1 MVITMVTESMVIHKS
16 CIFHQK
22 KCYELLLLY
31 TFLLSKPESVL
42 AFDWNVRP
50 SFSLSEVFSDNLE
63 LSDTAKQS
71 GFITEFAPG
80 ISLYGNSPWSN
91 FNLNYRMQGLYNAA
105 GSQSVD
111 INHQLQMNS
120 LYQAVRNT
128 LFLQTSSSISQQNTS
143 NSFIATDN
151 LTGNSD
157 RADVKNYTIS
167 PYWTPNFGQ
176 YASGLVKFEYQ
187 KTTFDQTSGS
197 DTSLAISDSNSFLYQ
212 ARLSSG
218 SKFNQVR
225 WNLNYSAQDQ
235 ERESDDDVHF
245 EQLQGDTRYYI
256 NRKFNVFALAGY
268 ENNDYQTTQNDP
280 NNGVFYTFGGQ
291 WNPSQW
297 YSLEAG
303 YGNNRHITMSITPS
317 TNFTSNV
324 TFRNKEVGL
333 NSGNSWDA
341 NLNYRAKQA
350 NVGFKYF
357 QETTT
362 VQQVLT
368 QQRIFTQEDEFGNV
382 VLDPVTQQPELFILN
397 QPNYV
402 DDVIVRKR
410 GNISF
415 GFNTGKSFYNASVYN
430 ERRTYEQST
439 EEDNIYG
446 ASGSW
451 QWQFAPRVN
460 LYLQPTWQSTEND
473 TNGNDRYDVAL
484 GLTRSIPINLGRP
497 LLMNTRIE
505 YRHIDQMSDDADLDY
520 TENRATANFAVQF

>member
-1 MVITMVTESMVIHKS
+1 MDTHKYS
-16 CIFHQK
+16 NLQQK
-22 KCYELLLLY
+22 VRHDALLLLSVY
-31 TFLLSKPESVL
+31 VLFFPDSVL
-42 AFDWNVRP
+42 GFDWRIRP
-50 SFSLSEVFSDNLE
+50 SLTMSELFSDNLQ
-63 LSDTAKQS
+63 LSDTAKKS
-71 GFITEFAPG
+71 GFVSEVAPG
-80 ISLYGNSPWSN
+80 LSMYGESPWSY
-91 FNLNYRMQGLYNAA
+91 FNLNYRLQGLYNAG
-105 GSQSVD
+105 GSDAVD

-151 LTGNSD
+151 LTGNSA
-157 RADVKNYTIS
+157 RADVKNFTIS
-167 PYWTPNFGQ
+167 PYWTPQFGQ

-187 KTTFDQTSGS
+187 KSTFDQASGS
-197 DTSLAISDSNSFLYQ
+197 DASLYISDSNNYLYQ

-235 ERESDDDVHF
+235 KRTSDNDDVHF

-268 ENNDYQTTQNDP
+268 ENNDYQTTQNEPD
-280 NNGVFYTFGGQ
+280 NGVFYTFGGQ
-291 WNPSQW
+291 WSPSQW

-303 YGNNRHITMSITPS
+303 YGNNRHVTMNFNPS
-317 TNFTSNV
+317 TNLTSNV

-333 NSGNSWDA
+333 NIGNSWDA
-341 NLNYRAKQA
+341 NLNYRANQA
-350 NVGFKYF
+350 NIGFNYF

-362 VQQVLT
+362 VQQVLI
-368 QQRIFTQEDEFGNV
+368 QQRIFNQQDEFGNV
-382 VLDPVTQQPELFILN
+382 VLDPVTQQPELFIIN
-397 QPNYV
+397 QPDYV
-402 DDVIVRKR
+402 DDVIIRKR

-430 ERRTYEQST
+430 ERRTYEQSAN
-439 EEDNIYG
+439 EDNTYG

-451 QWQFAPRVN
+451 QWQFAPRIN
-460 LYLQPTWQSTEND
+460 LYLRPTWQSTEND
-473 TNGNDRYDVAL
+473 NAGNDRYDVAL

-505 YRHIDQMSDDADLDY
+505 YRHIDQMSDEADFDY